1 MAAEETPLIGEWYP
15 ELIYGISSEPS
26 ETEKSQALE
35 AVRLAMG
42 GIEEAMRRGLIEDVQ
57 LSFEIPA
64 NHAKALLFPREK
76 TAFNMQC
83 RSKYYARR
91 VFQALGALIALSGFA
106 KSVAKIMLALLT

>member
-57 LSFEIPA
+57 LSFEIPGES
-64 NHAKALLFPREK
+64 R
-76 TAFNMQC
+76 Q
-83 RSKYYARR
+83 
-91 VFQALGALIALSGFA
+91 GFTFSA
-106 KSVAKIMLALLT
+106 GENGV